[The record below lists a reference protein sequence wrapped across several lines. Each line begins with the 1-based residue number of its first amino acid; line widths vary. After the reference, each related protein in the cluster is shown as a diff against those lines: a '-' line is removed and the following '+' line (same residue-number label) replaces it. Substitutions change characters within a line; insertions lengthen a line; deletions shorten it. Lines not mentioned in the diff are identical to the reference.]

1 MAKTFR
7 PYLPHQSFLLPPSPM
22 DWLPEGHLARFI
34 LEMVG
39 ELDLS
44 GIMARYEREMR
55 GHPPYHPQMMV
66 ALLLYAY
73 CVGVPSSRKI
83 ERRTY
88 EDIAF
93 RVIAGNTH
101 PDHCAISDFRRRH
114 LDALV
119 GLFTQVLQWCQLAG
133 LVKLG
138 HVSIDGTKL
147 KGNASKHKAMSYKRL
162 REEEDRLNAK
172 VLALLNAAESADA
185 EGDAAHGAGVRGDDL
200 PKELLRTEERL
211 KRIRD
216 VKRALED
223 EARLGR
229 EEEAAA
235 KRSKRESAAEADT
248 DEAESDG
255 ADTDTAS
262 AEVETVDQLSHQ
274 EPAAAPNEAGAEGKQ
289 QDAEPSAG
297 DLARSEP
304 MPLNRPPSNTDGTP
318 TDKAQRN
325 FTDPD
330 SRIMK
335 TGDGYIQGYNG
346 QAVVDSTSQIIVAH
360 GLSNQSPDAEY
371 FVPLLDMAVANLGQA
386 PAVVTAD
393 NGYFSERN
401 VSSALAHKILPY
413 IAPGRERHG
422 AVGFEPPKPGVNRT
436 VKEEMR
442 AGLSEPLG
450 NSLYRRRK
458 AIIEPVFGQIKNRG
472 FRSLLLRGLAKARG
486 EWALIALTHNL
497 LKLHKC
503 ALR

>member
-7 PYLPHQSFLLPPSPM
+7 PYLPQQAFLLPPSPM

-34 LEMVG
+34 LEVVG

-44 GIMARYEREMR
+44 DILAFYERETR
-55 GHPPYHPQMMV
+55 GQPPYHPQMMV

-101 PDHCAISDFRRRH
+101 PDHSAISGFRRRH
-114 LDALV
+114 LDSLAAL
-119 GLFTQVLQWCQLAG
+119 FMQVLQWCQAAG

-138 HVSIDGTKL
+138 HIAIDGTKL

-162 REEEDRLNAK
+162 REDEERLAAK
-172 VLALLNAAESADA
+172 VQALLNAAECADV
-185 EGDAAHGAGVRGDDL
+185 EGDATHGAGVRGDEL
-200 PKELLRTEERL
+200 PKELRRAEARL
-211 KRIRD
+211 QRIRE
-216 VKRALED
+216 VKQALED

-229 EEEAAA
+229 EEIAAA
-235 KRSKRESAAEADT
+235 KRAGHEDEDDADANAQVGIENSVDSDHDEPPDAPT
-248 DEAESDG
+248 DAGTTDGLPNAESKG
-255 ADTDTAS
+255 STA
-262 AEVETVDQLSHQ
+262 
-274 EPAAAPNEAGAEGKQ
+274 PKP
-289 QDAEPSAG
+289 
-297 DLARSEP
+297 EP
-304 MPLNRPPSNTDGTP
+304 MPQNRVPSTRDGTP

-325 FTDPD
+325 FTDPE

-346 QAVVDSTSQIIVAH
+346 QAVVDSASQIIVAH
-360 GLSNQSPDAEY
+360 GLSNQSPDAQY
-371 FVPLLDMAVANLGQA
+371 FVPMLDMAVANLGRA
-386 PAVVTAD
+386 PTFVTAD
-393 NGYFSERN
+393 SGYFSERN
-401 VSSALAHKILPY
+401 VACALAHNMLPY
-413 IAPGRERHG
+413 IAPGREPHG
-422 AVGFEPPKPGVNRT
+422 GQGFEAPHPAEERT
-436 VKEEMR
+436 LKEEMR
-442 AGLSEPLG
+442 AGLNEPLG
-450 NSLYRRRK
+450 NALYRMRK

-472 FRSLLLRGLAKARG
+472 FRNLLLRGLAKARG

-503 ALR
+503 ALT